1 VTVAPATVTRRVRR
15 LRRLALAGAALLIA
29 AGLTFAVTRA
39 LGLWI
44 NATASM
50 PEGIYR
56 LTRFDG
62 TPLARGTVVA
72 ICPSAAV
79 LAVAIPR
86 HYLEPGSC
94 PGHVEPLLKHVAA
107 VAGDRVDVAE
117 HAISVNGTPLANSG
131 RFARDCGGRP
141 LPRIRAGRYTIAPHT
156 VWVYAPVGRSWDS
169 RYYGALPESGILGT
183 AQPFLIFGLG
193 NADCTS

>member
-1 VTVAPATVTRRVRR
+1 MTVASATVTRRLRR
-15 LRRLALAGAALLIA
+15 LRRLALAGAALLMA
-29 AGLTFAVTRA
+29 AGLIVALTRT

-56 LTRFDG
+56 LTRLDG
-62 TPLARGTVVA
+62 APLARGTVVA
-72 ICPSAAV
+72 ICPPPAV
-79 LAVAIPR
+79 LAVALPR

-94 PGHVEPLLKHVAA
+94 PGQVEPLLKHVAA
-107 VAGDRVDVAE
+107 VAGDRVDVSE
-117 HAISVNGTPLANSG
+117 HAISVNGTPLPDSG

-141 LPRIRAGRYTIAPHT
+141 LPRIPPGRYTIAPHT

-169 RYYGALPESGILGT
+169 RYYGALPDTGILGT
-183 AQPFLIFGLG
+183 AQPFLIFGIG
-193 NADCTS
+193 NANCAK

>member
-1 VTVAPATVTRRVRR
+1 MTVASATVTRRLRR
-15 LRRLALAGAALLIA
+15 LRRLALSGAALLIV
-29 AGLTFAVTRA
+29 AGLVVAATRA

-56 LTRFDG
+56 LTPFDG

-79 LAVAIPR
+79 LAIAIPR

-94 PGHVEPLLKHVAA
+94 PGHVEPLLKHIAA
-107 VAGDRVDVAE
+107 IAGDRIDVSE
-117 HAISVNGTPLANSG
+117 RAISVNGTPLPSSG

-141 LPRIRAGRYTIAPHT
+141 LPRLPAGRYTVPPHR

-169 RYYGALPESGILGT
+169 RYYGALPDSGILGT
-183 AQPFLIFGLG
+183 ARPFLIFGIG
-193 NADCTS
+193 NADCSK